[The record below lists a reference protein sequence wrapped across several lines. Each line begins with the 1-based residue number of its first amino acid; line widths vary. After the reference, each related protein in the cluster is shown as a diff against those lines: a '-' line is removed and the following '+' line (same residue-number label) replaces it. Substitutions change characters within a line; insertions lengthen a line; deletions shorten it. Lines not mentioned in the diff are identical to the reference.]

1 MRRSVTKLK
10 PASAGA
16 ATPVVARPRF
26 SLWLLAA
33 LLVLVTIALYWPAT
47 GYDFVNFDDRE
58 YVGANPQVQTGLS
71 WEGMKWA
78 FLNPVGGNWH
88 PVTVLSHALDC
99 QIYGVKPWGHHLT
112 SVLLHALNAALV
124 FALLQQMTGAMWRSL
139 FVAALFAVHPLRVES
154 VAWVAERKDVLSGFF
169 GLLALLFYARYAGE
183 RSEARSPKPENRKTG
198 GTHHASRFT
207 YHAPRSTPY
216 ALSLLCFALGL
227 MSKPMLV
234 TWPFVMLLLDYWPLK
249 RIRNGWRLNSRLL
262 GEKVPFFALAAAA
275 SIVTLVV
282 QKRGD
287 ALLAAENLPFGVRV
301 ANALISY
308 CRYLG
313 KLCWPAD
320 LAIYYPYPGHWPLA
334 EVLLAGGLLLGLSL
348 LFFGQRRQFP
358 FLVVGWLWFVG
369 MLVPVIGLVQVGS
382 QAMADRYTYLPS
394 MGVLILAV
402 WGACELSRRWW
413 RQPRIAL
420 SLGGAA
426 AIVLCLAVTRQQLG
440 HWQDSETLFR
450 HALEVT
456 KGNCLA
462 YNGLGSALAEKG
474 RVDEAI
480 GQYQQALRLKPNN
493 GYAHNNLGSALHRQG
508 RNDEAIPHFE
518 ECVRLQPDY
527 AFAYFNL
534 ANAFQ
539 EKGQLEDT
547 IRAYQAGLKLKP
559 DEARAHNNLGAAF
572 SQQGRI
578 GEAVSQYQEALRLQP
593 DYADA
598 RNNLDAALAAPPDP
612 LK

>member
-1 MRRSVTKLK
+1 
-10 PASAGA
+10 
-16 ATPVVARPRF
+16 
-26 SLWLLAA
+26 
-33 LLVLVTIALYWPAT
+33 
-47 GYDFVNFDDRE
+47 
-58 YVGANPQVQTGLS
+58 
-71 WEGMKWA
+71 
-78 FLNPVGGNWH
+78 
-88 PVTVLSHALDC
+88 
-99 QIYGVKPWGHHLT
+99 
-112 SVLLHALNAALV
+112 
-124 FALLQQMTGAMWRSL
+124 
-139 FVAALFAVHPLRVES
+139 
-154 VAWVAERKDVLSGFF
+154 
-169 GLLALLFYARYAGE
+169 
-183 RSEARSPKPENRKTG
+183 
-198 GTHHASRFT
+198 
-207 YHAPRSTPY
+207 
-216 ALSLLCFALGL
+216 

-394 MGVLILAV
+394 LGVLILAV

-480 GQYQQALRLKPNN
+480 GQYQQALRLRPDYGDAHYSLGIAFAGKGQLDEAISHYQQALRRKPNN